1 MPIALLRN
9 VFRSQ
14 VEEKMTRMEI
24 AMRFVLCLLLV
35 GFLSACG
42 GGGGGNAFVP
52 GSGVDTT
59 TIDTRLRAANGQE
72 FQPSGTFTGL
82 TRDTP
87 ASESNARTVLRE
99 LGALQAAEEEM
110 TPPTFY
116 QQLLSGVDAAGNA
129 GDYTIALFDRNHS
142 YRVTHSHGET
152 QFERALET
160 FLIYNYVVVAW
171 GSYRLIF
178 DENDIEGS
186 QFYVWDA
193 AIVPSSSVPN
203 SGNAAYDL
211 EGRGTLTKHDAHPPD
226 EARGLLSPNLAT
238 DIYEVILTGELTADF
253 GADTVG
259 GYLESDYGYRV
270 GGTGT
275 PGITSDTGFI
285 RHIPEDITAAKYFGN
300 DRTNT
305 PSELTGSV
313 RMDFL
318 QGQLVSNGDQ
328 YTRSRGIDV
337 SFLFDSCGTRNC
349 FVSDVGVDPNIATG
363 DFAGLLVGSRNRRGY
378 MFGNFVGPNEE
389 EVFGNFQVIN
399 GLDVVRV
406 SPGTPVNA
414 LGGFFVGAKQPGQ
427 N

>member
-1 MPIALLRN
+1 
-9 VFRSQ
+9 
-14 VEEKMTRMEI
+14 MTRMEI

-82 TRDTP
+82 TENSP

-99 LGALQAAEEEM
+99 LGALRAAEEEI

-142 YRVTHSHGET
+142 YSVTHRSGRIT
-152 QFERALET
+152 QYERALET
-160 FLIYNYVVVAW
+160 FLIYNYLVVAW

-178 DENDIEGS
+178 DENDIEGIHEGS
-186 QFYVWDA
+186 QFYVWDP

-226 EARGLLSPNLAT
+226 EARGLLSHNLAT

-275 PGITSDTGFI
+275 PGISGDTGVI
-285 RHIPEDITAAKYFGN
+285 THIPQDITAAKYFGN

-318 QGQLVSNGDQ
+318 QGQIVSNGDE
-328 YTRSRGIDV
+328 YTARNIDIG
-337 SFLFDSCGTRNC
+337 FLSDNCGTRNC
-349 FVSDVGVDPNIATG
+349 FAADVNIAPGMATG
-363 DFAGLLVGSRNRRGY
+363 DFAGLRLSDRRFVRSY
-378 MFGNFVGPNEE
+378 IFGNFAGPNEE
-389 EVFGNFQVIN
+389 EVFGHFQVVD
-399 GLDVVRV
+399 GLYTLVV
-406 SPGTPVNA
+406 SPGFPVNT
-414 LGGFFVGAKQPGQ
+414 LGGFFVGAKRPGQ